1 MREQENAEVDLR
13 EANPKECG
21 RDASSRRF
29 ARLRGGKA
37 QRRGISE
44 AMRGRKTVKEKL
56 SSLLTFRVFGLA
68 AMRPVPKGEGWK
80 SSPTPPVSIYLPYM
94 SLCTLNE

>member
-29 ARLRGGKA
+29 ARLSGGKA

-56 SSLLTFRVFGLA
+56 SSLLTFDLA

-94 SLCTLNE
+94 SLCMLNE

>member
-29 ARLRGGKA
+29 ARLSGGKA

-56 SSLLTFRVFGLA
+56 SSLLGLWPC
-68 AMRPVPKGEGWK
+68 RNETGPQRRGLEILPH
-80 SSPTPPVSIYLPYM
+80 TPCIYLS
-94 SLCTLNE
+94 SLYVFMHVE